1 MTQKFFNLISI
12 RKFSSLFLIAV
23 LLGSLASFPS
33 YVQEA
38 QAAPNGQPFADVND
52 VIAKNSAAIQFEQIK
67 ISEIIKKIKTTDTQ
81 IRDIKGQIAILENN
95 PSANSKKLQDLQQ
108 SLIEQNALMSNS
120 ATNLSLSTD
129 ELKSLLGDQTS
140 FLEGHITD
148 LETSLDGLSLQNDEN
163 DVNVDDL
170 TTKVNSHLSQVD
182 KLKQE
187 VKTFGK
193 KFEVL
198 STQFS
203 DASSDPEQSEI
214 DPALLQSVSDIINEF
229 NEFKGF
235 KETKIIQDDLQSQAN
250 SIESQTTYTTLQL
263 DKILNQALI
272 VSNSLSEVYFTTSV
286 IESADLAQSISTST
300 LPPTAQQNKGVPTI
314 LQDHQDQLD
323 VHDTR
328 LDNNESRLDGHDTR
342 LDNNE
347 SRLDGHDTRLD
358 NNESRLDGHDT
369 RLDDHES
376 RLDGHDTRL
385 DKQQDQLDDHEQRLI
400 AQLAL
405 INDQQ
410 DQLDEHNDLL
420 DDHESRLVAQLA
432 SIDGLT
438 NELLIVTEG
447 QSDVSDDITALDTRI
462 TTLESDVTTLKSDVT
477 TLESDVTT
485 LKSDVTT
492 LKSQVVSLQINVDF
506 AKDKAITNG
515 IDILIIQHSLQND
528 LDEIITGLSVAAG
541 VLGAIA
547 AALFFVPPAAA
558 GFGVI
563 AGLLGTIAGI
573 LGAA

>member
-1 MTQKFFNLISI
+1 
-12 RKFSSLFLIAV
+12 
-23 LLGSLASFPS
+23 
-33 YVQEA
+33 
-38 QAAPNGQPFADVND
+38 
-52 VIAKNSAAIQFEQIK
+52 
-67 ISEIIKKIKTTDTQ
+67 
-81 IRDIKGQIAILENN
+81 
-95 PSANSKKLQDLQQ
+95 
-108 SLIEQNALMSNS
+108 
-120 ATNLSLSTD
+120 
-129 ELKSLLGDQTS
+129 
-140 FLEGHITD
+140 
-148 LETSLDGLSLQNDEN
+148 
-163 DVNVDDL
+163 
-170 TTKVNSHLSQVD
+170 
-182 KLKQE
+182 
-187 VKTFGK
+187 
-193 KFEVL
+193 
-198 STQFS
+198 
-203 DASSDPEQSEI
+203 
-214 DPALLQSVSDIINEF
+214 
-229 NEFKGF
+229 
-235 KETKIIQDDLQSQAN
+235 
-250 SIESQTTYTTLQL
+250 
-263 DKILNQALI
+263 
-272 VSNSLSEVYFTTSV
+272 
-286 IESADLAQSISTST
+286 
-300 LPPTAQQNKGVPTI
+300 
-314 LQDHQDQLD
+314 
-323 VHDTR
+323 
-328 LDNNESRLDGHDTR
+328 
-342 LDNNE
+342 
-347 SRLDGHDTRLD
+347 
-358 NNESRLDGHDT
+358 
-369 RLDDHES
+369 
-376 RLDGHDTRL
+376 
-385 DKQQDQLDDHEQRLI
+385 
-400 AQLAL
+400 LAL